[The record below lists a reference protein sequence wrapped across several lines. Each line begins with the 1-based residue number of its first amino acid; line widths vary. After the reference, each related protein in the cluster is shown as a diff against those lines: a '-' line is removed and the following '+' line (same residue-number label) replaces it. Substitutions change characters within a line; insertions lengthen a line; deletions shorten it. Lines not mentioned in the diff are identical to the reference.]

1 MYTYATVLSYKSLHL
16 ITDENGN
23 FNKKVKKR
31 NKKMWLFW
39 TFLFILITYLVI
51 SFQEVVTANQSV
63 QRIETESKTLVYEVR
78 QGDTLWSIAMV
89 HAPPSVSIPYYIFQ
103 IEQLNEGLKPSS
115 LQVGQRIYLPMN

>member
-1 MYTYATVLSYKSLHL
+1 
-16 ITDENGN
+16 
-23 FNKKVKKR
+23 
-31 NKKMWLFW
+31 MWLFW